1 MESGKQ
7 TYEKKFID
15 ITSILQNVIEL
26 QEVNTSIHKIN
37 LSIELEETIILGD
50 RNKIEQVFTNLLS
63 NAIKYSPNGGNIFIR
78 VYGSNDMISID
89 FKDEGLGIPEDA
101 LPNLFQQFY
110 RVDNSDRRRIG
121 GTGLGL
127 AIVQEI
133 VKAHGGTISV
143 SSEYGKGSI
152 FTTQFPQVI
161 MKASNKQNE
170 NRRFYA

>member
-1 MESGKQ
+1 M
-7 TYEKKFID
+7 
-15 ITSILQNVIEL
+15 
-26 QEVNTSIHKIN
+26 
-37 LSIELEETIILGD
+37 ILGD
-50 RNKIEQVFTNLLS
+50 RNKMEQVFTNLLS

-78 VYGSNDMISID
+78 IYGSNNMVSID

-101 LPNLFQQFY
+101 IPNLFQQFY

-143 SSEYGKGSI
+143 SSEYGKGST
-152 FTTQFPQVI
+152 FTTQFP
-161 MKASNKQNE
+161 ASKYE
-170 NRRFYA
+170 SGE